1 MITVT
6 LVEARRG
13 IHITVTPSQ
22 GGVPVHWFYLAFAVF
37 LEVCGTTCMK
47 LSDGFS
53 KLTPSILMFIFYGL
67 SFALFVLALK
77 RIDVSVAYAI
87 WAGLGVLL
95 IAIVGTL
102 YFKEPMTALKIV
114 STALIIGGVVGLY
127 SSGTGN

>member
-1 MITVT
+1 
-6 LVEARRG
+6 
-13 IHITVTPSQ
+13 
-22 GGVPVHWFYLAFAVF
+22 
-37 LEVCGTTCMK
+37 MK

-87 WAGLGVLL
+87 WSGLGVLL

-102 YFKEPMTALKIV
+102 YFKEPMTALK
-114 STALIIGGVVGLY
+114 SFQQP
-127 SSGTGN
+127 